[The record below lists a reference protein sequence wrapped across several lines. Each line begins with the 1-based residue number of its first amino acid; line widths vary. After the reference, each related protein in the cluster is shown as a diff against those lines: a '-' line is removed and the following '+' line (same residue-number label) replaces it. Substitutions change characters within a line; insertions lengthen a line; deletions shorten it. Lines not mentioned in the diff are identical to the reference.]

1 MSRILVLSGICAWTG
16 ATLLLSCA
24 RSVRRVSLLQRLAP
38 YAPGATVDRGTRS
51 VLSADSF
58 REAIRPV
65 AELVGGRVARVVGIT
80 EDLQLRLRRVHAD
93 LDPTAFRIRQLGAA
107 VAAFAAGGV
116 ATVVLPIPPMLGL
129 LLLLGAPMLSFLL
142 LEQRLAQ
149 QSARWQHRVFIELP
163 VVAEQLGML
172 LSSGWSLGTAL
183 QHLAARGHGACSRDL
198 ARACVRIHH
207 GLSEQEALR
216 EWADVVRVPAVDRL
230 VGVLALSRDATDLG
244 GLVAEEARSA
254 RRDAHRRLLETIE
267 RRTQQVWIPVTVATL
282 VPGVLLL
289 AVPFVQALRIFSAG

>member
-1 MSRILVLSGICAWTG
+1 MSRILVLSAICAWTG
-16 ATLLLSCA
+16 STLLLSCV
-24 RSVRRVSLLQRLAP
+24 RSVRRVSLLERLQP
-38 YAPGATVDRGTRS
+38 YAPGATMHDGARS

-65 AELVGGRVARVVGIT
+65 AELVGSRFARVVGIT
-80 EDLQLRLRRVHAD
+80 EDLQLRLRRVHAE
-93 LDPTAFRIRQLGAA
+93 LDPTAFRIRQLGVA
-107 VAAFAAGGV
+107 VSAFAAGGV
-116 ATVVLPIPPMLGL
+116 ATIVLPVPAMLGL
-129 LLLLGAPMLSFLL
+129 LLLLGAPALSFLL

-149 QSARWQHRVFIELP
+149 QSARWQEQVFVELP

-198 ARACVRIHH
+198 ARACRGIQH
-207 GLSEQEALR
+207 GLSEHAALQ

-230 VGVLALSRDATDLG
+230 VAVLALSREATDLG
-244 GLVAEEARSA
+244 GLVAEEARSI